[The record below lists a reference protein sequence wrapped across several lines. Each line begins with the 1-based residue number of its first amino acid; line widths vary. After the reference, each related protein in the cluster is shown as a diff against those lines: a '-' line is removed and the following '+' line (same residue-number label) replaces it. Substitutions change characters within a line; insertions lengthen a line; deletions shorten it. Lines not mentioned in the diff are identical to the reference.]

1 MRRPLIVLNW
11 KMAMTLE
18 ETRAF
23 VEGFQAAD
31 QGRATALDLVV
42 CPPATALTTLA
53 ELAEET
59 PIQVGA
65 QNVSTETEPA
75 HTGQL
80 SGALLA
86 DAGATWALIGH
97 YEVRRDFG
105 DDWETLNIKVHRAL
119 DAGLRPVVLLGEDR
133 REEGLVSQIQNRIET
148 IFASCTNEDIARMG
162 FVYEPSWAI
171 GQDEPAPVA
180 RVGEGARA
188 LRNALTQQF
197 GQEIGDRVQV
207 IYGGSVTPE
216 VAEELLALST
226 LDGLGMGR
234 KGRVPEAVAA
244 LVKQVLAHRGEKG
257 EPHVS

>member
-1 MRRPLIVLNW
+1 
-11 KMAMTLE
+11 MTLD

-23 VEGFQAAD
+23 VDAFQAAD
-31 QGRATALDLVV
+31 EGRAAALDLVV

-53 ELAEET
+53 DVARNT

-65 QNVSTETEPA
+65 QNISTETEPA

-86 DAGATWALIGH
+86 DAGATWVLIGH

-105 DDWETLNIKVHRAL
+105 DDWATLNTKIRRAL
-119 DAGLRPVVLLGEDR
+119 DADLRPIVLLGEDQR
-133 REEGLVSQIQNRIET
+133 DEAIATQIQARVET
-148 IFASCTNEDIARMG
+148 VFAGCTAEEITRMG

-171 GQDEPAPVA
+171 GQEKPAPPA
-180 RVGEGARA
+180 RIDEGIQA
-188 LRNALTQQF
+188 LRDALTAQF
-197 GQEIGDRVQV
+197 SHNVGDRVQV

-216 VAEELLALST
+216 IAESLLALPA

-244 LVKQVLAHRGEKG
+244 LVDQVLAARQKG
-257 EPHVS
+257 ASHAS

>member
-11 KMAMTLE
+11 KMAMTLN

-23 VEGFQAAD
+23 VDAFQAAD
-31 QGRATALDLVV
+31 KGRAAALDLVV

-65 QNVSTETEPA
+65 QNISTETEPA

-80 SGALLA
+80 SGELLA
-86 DAGATWALIGH
+86 DAGAAWVLIGH
-97 YEVRRDFG
+97 YEVRHDFG
-105 DDWETLNIKVHRAL
+105 DDWETLNVKVHRAL

-133 REEGLVSQIQNRIET
+133 RDEEIVSQIQGRIET
-148 IFASCTNEDIARMG
+148 VFAGCTAEDIARMG

-171 GQDEPAPVA
+171 GQDEPAPPA

-188 LRNALTQQF
+188 LRDALTQQF
-197 GQEIGDRVQV
+197 GQEIGNRVQV

-216 VAEELLALST
+216 VAEALLELPS

-244 LVKQVLAHRGEKG
+244 LVEQVLSHRGEG
-257 EPHVS
+257 YAHGS

>member
-11 KMAMTLE
+11 KMAMTLD

-23 VEGFQAAD
+23 ADAFQAAD
-31 QGRATALDLVV
+31 EGRAAALDLVV
-42 CPPATALTTLA
+42 CAPATALTTLTA
-53 ELAEET
+53 LAQDT

-65 QNVSTETEPA
+65 QNISIETEPA

-86 DAGATWALIGH
+86 DAGAAWVLIGH

-105 DDWETLNIKVHRAL
+105 DDWETLNAKIRRAL
-119 DAGLRPVVLLGEDR
+119 DARLRPVVLLGEDHQD
-133 REEGLVSQIQNRIET
+133 EAIAAQIRARVET
-148 IFASCTNEDIARMG
+148 VFAGCTAKEIARMG

-171 GQDEPAPVA
+171 GQDEPAPHA
-180 RVGEGARA
+180 QIDEGVQT
-188 LRNALTQQF
+188 LRDALTVQF
-197 GQEIGDRVQV
+197 GHNVGDRAQV

-216 VAEELLALST
+216 SAESLLALPS

-244 LVKQVLAHRGEKG
+244 LVAQVLAARQKG
-257 EPHVS
+257 ASHES

>member
-18 ETRAF
+18 QTRAF
-23 VEGFQAAD
+23 VGTFQALD
-31 QGRATALDLVV
+31 QGRAAALDLVV
-42 CPPATALTTLA
+42 YPPATALTTLA
-53 ELAEET
+53 ELAEAT

-65 QNVSTETEPA
+65 QNLSAETGPA

-86 DAGATWALIGH
+86 DAGATWVLIGH

-105 DDWETLNIKVHRAL
+105 DDWATLNTKIKRAL
-119 DAGLRPVVLLGEDR
+119 DANLRPVVLLGEDLPD
-133 REEGLVSQIQNRIET
+133 EAMAPQIQARVET
-148 IFASCTNEDIARMG
+148 VFAGFTAEEVTRMG

-171 GQDEPAPVA
+171 GQDEPAPPA
-180 RVGEGARA
+180 RVDEDVQA
-188 LRNALTQQF
+188 LRDALAAQF
-197 GQEIGDRVQV
+197 GRDVGDRVQV

-216 VAEELLALST
+216 VAEALLELPS

-234 KGRVPEAVAA
+234 KGREPEAVAA
-244 LVKQVLAHRGEKG
+244 LVKQVLARHQQGASDE
-257 EPHVS
+257 S